1 MLCEPL
7 YQLLATSPVGLLA
20 SAMPGVP
27 STSIESWMDGLVVGP
42 VWPATLM
49 LVLLVMYT
57 SAALLGLVDLDFGS
71 PDIEAPDFDVP
82 DIDVPDMDVPD
93 VDMPTVDAPDLDVA
107 ETGST
112 LDILQGFG
120 AMAIR
125 ATNLGRVPMIIWA
138 ALFAV
143 LYWCISYGLWHNYDI
158 RRYEPTLWP
167 SVLLSLR
174 NLVLTVI
181 CVKAGTQ
188 PLIRFFELAPD
199 YDARYL
205 IGSTCEV
212 TTSEAT
218 DSFGQA
224 KYRTDAA
231 PLLLNVR
238 TDGSNLQ
245 RGDEARIVAFDPKK
259 RIYTITAITP
269 ETAP

>member
-1 MLCEPL
+1 MLYEML
-7 YQLLATSPVGLLA
+7 NSSFAIATSRILV
-20 SAMPGVP
+20 AMPPGASV
-27 STSIESWMDGLVVGP
+27 TAVESWADGLVVGP
-42 VWPATLM
+42 VWPATLV

-57 SAALLGLVDLDFGS
+57 LAALLGLVDLELGS
-71 PDIEAPDFDVP
+71 PEIEAPDFDLP
-82 DIDVPDMDVPD
+82 DIDAPE
-93 VDMPTVDAPDLDVA
+93 VDMPTVEASVEAPDLDVSD
-107 ETGST
+107 TGTT
-112 LDILQGFG
+112 LDILHGFG

-125 ATNLGRVPMIIWA
+125 ATNFGRVPMVIWA

-143 LYWCISYGLWHNYDI
+143 LFWSISYGLWHNYDF

-167 SVLLSLR
+167 SILLTLR
-174 NLVLTVI
+174 NFVLTVI

-188 PLIRFFELAPD
+188 PLIRFFELEPD

-245 RGDEARIVAFDPKK
+245 RGDEARIIAFDPKK
-259 RIYTITAITP
+259 RIYTITAITS
-269 ETAP
+269 ETAS